1 MKKILLVLT
10 LLLATVQ
17 YAYADFNDG
26 VVAYL
31 MGNYQQAYAT
41 MRPLAETANFAL
53 AQYYLGMMYLNGQG
67 VDQSYKNAGKWFLK
81 AAEQGIPQAQYKL
94 GMLYFKGQGM
104 PLDFV
109 RAYAWF
115 SAGAAHKH
123 RLSIEALPKAKAELS
138 AAELKDANQLA
149 AKYIKDYGPKPKSK
163 SDAQGGNP

>member
-1 MKKILLVLT
+1 MKKMLLALT
-10 LLLATVQ
+10 LLLAGIQ
-17 YAYADFNDG
+17 LAYADFNDG

-41 MRPLAETANFAL
+41 MRPLAETTNFSL

-67 VDQSYKNAGKWFLK
+67 VDQSYKDAGKWFLK

-94 GMLYFKGQGM
+94 GMLYFKGQGL

-115 SAGAAHKH
+115 RAGASHNHK
-123 RLSIEALPKAKAELS
+123 LSIEALPKAKAKLS
-138 AAELKDANQLA
+138 ADELKDAERLA

-163 SDAQGGNP
+163 NQSTKNP

>member
-1 MKKILLVLT
+1 MKKIVFALT
-10 LLLATVQ
+10 LLLAGMQ
-17 YAYADFNDG
+17 FAHADFNDG

-41 MRPLAETANFAL
+41 MRPLAETANFSL

-67 VDQSYKNAGKWFLK
+67 VDQSYKKAGKWFLK

-94 GMLYFKGQGM
+94 GMLYFKGQGL

-115 SAGAAHKH
+115 RTGASHH
-123 RLSIEALPKAKAELS
+123 HELSIKAVPKAKAELS
-138 AAELKDANQLA
+138 AAELKDAEQLA
-149 AKYIKDYGPKPKSK
+149 GQYIKKYGPSKKP
-163 SDAQGGNP
+163 QGSENTGSH